1 MNLRILGYLDHA
13 RVFTIIPR
21 LAHRGISAK
30 DGKVDDCLAIASL
43 ILRSKTQCG
52 SSHAVKLL
60 ENLDMFTHF
69 FAASRHLGFEDIQ
82 AMIDLIGDARQIS
95 GLPTSLILDDCFISD
110 TCNLVSICIPACNPL
125 ESSNPRIQS
134 VVAQVVCAGDER
146 PAFTGNEVLFNSFPV
161 QHQRLTHSRSLY
173 APSCNSQGIPDSRIH
188 RIATT
193 RS

>member
-30 DGKVDDCLAIASL
+30 DGKVNDCLAIASL
-43 ILRSKTQCG
+43 ILRSQSQCG

-82 AMIDLIGDARQIS
+82 AMIDLIGDPVQIS
-95 GLPTSLILDDCFISD
+95 GLSIDLILYHGLSVR
-110 TCNLVSICIPACNPL
+110 TYNLVSNFVPFLYPTVPFD
-125 ESSNPRIQS
+125 SSVQS
-134 VVAQVVCAGDER
+134 VLTQAIRRCNEATTL
-146 PAFTGNEVLFNSFPV
+146 PCNEVLLNRFPV

-173 APSCNSQGIPDSRIH
+173 APSCKSQGIPDSRIH